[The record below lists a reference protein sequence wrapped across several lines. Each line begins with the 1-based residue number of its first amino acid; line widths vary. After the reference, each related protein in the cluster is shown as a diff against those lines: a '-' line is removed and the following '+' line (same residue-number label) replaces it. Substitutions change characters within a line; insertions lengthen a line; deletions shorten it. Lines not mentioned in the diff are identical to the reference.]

1 MARESKTVTGKRRKA
16 SEDASEETATANGDE
31 AKRKKTRSTGRR
43 DGEVDLM
50 EAMLHPVELPVLAI
64 RDQVVFPGMRVPLIV
79 ARERSLDAV
88 SNALDG
94 DRRLFVVTQ
103 RDPTIDD
110 VNPEDFYFVGVEV
123 TIQRTLKMPDGSVSI
138 LVEGQRRLTITH
150 FLQLDPHIRVQAIVV
165 EPPAAEGEEF
175 KAQMQAM
182 LALFKEAVELSKD
195 LPDEAYV
202 QAINTHDAGTLA
214 DLIAYT
220 IDLSTPVQQELLEE
234 LDVPTRVEKVIAHL
248 RRELEILALQRKFDE
263 DAAPTSTDAEEHER
277 FLREQL
283 KLIHKELG
291 ETDQV
296 SSDIAALRERMEETP
311 LPDDVK
317 EKAYKELD
325 RLEAMPTASPEVSVI
340 QTYLDWLLALPWG
353 VASQDDLDIEHAK
366 KVLDANH
373 YGLPK
378 IKERILEYIAVR
390 KLAPDIRTPILCF
403 VGPPGV
409 GKTSL
414 GLSIAQ
420 ALGRKFVRM
429 SLGGIRDEAEIRG
442 HRRTYVGALPGRILQ
457 AMRQVGTVNPV
468 FMLDEIEKMG
478 ADFRGDPSAA
488 LLEVLDPEQNYAF
501 SDHYLEVPY
510 DLSNVIFI
518 TTGNTVDT
526 LAVALRDRMEV
537 IELPGYT
544 EEDKLPIATRYI
556 VPKQRA
562 EHGLKKSNVRFTEG
576 ALRRM
581 VRQYTREAG
590 VRNLERQVA
599 TVCRK
604 VARKHAEGNDT
615 TVSVSVR
622 NLTTY
627 LGAPQ
632 FFYGM
637 AEEED
642 QVGAATGLV
651 WTEFGGDIIAV
662 EVTLVPG
669 KGKLIL
675 TGKLGEVMK
684 ESGRAA
690 LSYARVNAKRLHL
703 QDYDWEKTDVHIH
716 VPAGGVPKEGPSA
729 GITLTS
735 ALVSALTERAVRRD
749 VAMTG
754 EMTLRGRVLPIGGLK
769 EKVLAAHRAGIRT
782 IILPK
787 ENMKDLVDIPEH
799 VRNDVTFHPV
809 ENVNEVLALALYPQ
823 KKRVKAT
830 A

>member
-1 MARESKTVTGKRRKA
+1 MADRKQKKPEKQRAAADTG
-16 SEDASEETATANGDE
+16 NGGRAE
-31 AKRKKTRSTGRR
+31 RKKARSSRR
-43 DGEVDLM
+43 REREDGLM
-50 EAMLHPVELPVLAI
+50 DAMLHPVELPVLAI
-64 RDQVVFPGMRVPLIV
+64 RDQVVFPGMTVPLIV
-79 ARERSLDAV
+79 ARERSLEAV

-123 TIQRTLKMPDGSVSI
+123 NIRRTLKMPDGSVSI

-165 EPPAAEGEEF
+165 EPPAAEGEELA
-175 KAQMQAM
+175 AQMQAM

-202 QAINTHDAGTLA
+202 QAINTHDAGALA

-220 IDLSTPVQQELLEE
+220 IDLTTPVQQELLEE
-234 LDVPTRVEKVIAHL
+234 LDVAPRVEKVITHL

-296 SSDIAALRERMEETP
+296 SSDIAALRERVEETS

-340 QTYLDWLLALPWG
+340 QTYLDWLLDLPWG
-353 VASQDDLDIEHAK
+353 EPTQDDLDIEHAK
-366 KVLDANH
+366 KVLDTNH

-390 KLAPDIRTPILCF
+390 KLAPDVRTPILCF

-414 GLSIAQ
+414 GISIAQ

-488 LLEVLDPEQNYAF
+488 LLEVLDPEQNNAF

-604 VARKHAEGNDT
+604 VARKHAEGENGL
-615 TVSVSVR
+615 VSVSIR
-622 NLTTY
+622 NLNSY

-637 AEEED
+637 AEEND
-642 QVGAATGLV
+642 QIGTATGLV

-690 LSYARVNAKRLHL
+690 LSYARVQADRLHL
-703 QDYDWEKTDVHIH
+703 QDVDWEKLDVHIH

-729 GITLTS
+729 GITLTT
-735 ALVSALTERAVRRD
+735 ALISALTERAIRRD

-787 ENMKDLVDIPEH
+787 ENTKDLVDVPEH
-799 VRNDVTFHPV
+799 VRDDMTFHPV
-809 ENVNEVLALALYPQ
+809 ENVSEVLTLALHAQ

>member
-1 MARESKTVTGKRRKA
+1 MARENEAVADKKQKSTKER
-16 SEDASEETATANGDE
+16 SEAATANGDG
-31 AKRKKTRSTGRR
+31 AKRRKSRSGGRR
-43 DGEVDLM
+43 DQQVDLM

-64 RDQVVFPGMRVPLIV
+64 RDQVVFPGMTVPLIV
-79 ARERSLDAV
+79 ARERSLEAV
-88 SNALDG
+88 SNALDS

-110 VNPEDFYFVGVEV
+110 INPEDFYLVGVEV
-123 TIQRTLKMPDGSVSI
+123 SIRRTLKMPDGSVSI
-138 LVEGQRRLTITH
+138 LVDGKRRLAITH
-150 FLQLDPHIRVQAIVV
+150 FLQMDPHIRVQAIVV
-165 EPPAAEGEEF
+165 EPPAADGDELA
-175 KAQMQAM
+175 AQMQAM

-195 LPDEAYV
+195 LPEEAYV
-202 QAINTHDAGTLA
+202 QAINTNDAGALA

-220 IDLSTPVQQELLEE
+220 IDLTTPVQQELLEE
-234 LDVPTRVEKVIAHL
+234 LEVTARVEKVISHL
-248 RRELEILALQRKFDE
+248 RRELEILALQQKIDE
-263 DAAPTSTDAEEHER
+263 DAAPTATDAEEHER

-296 SSDIAALRERMEETP
+296 SSDIAALRERVEETP
-311 LPDDVK
+311 LPEDVR

-353 VASQDDLDIEHAK
+353 EPSQDDLDIEHAT
-366 KVLDANH
+366 KVLDKNH
-373 YGLPK
+373 FGLPK
-378 IKERILEYIAVR
+378 VKERILEYIAVR
-390 KLAPDIRTPILCF
+390 KLAPDVRTPILCF

-604 VARKHAEGNDT
+604 VARKHAEGENA
-615 TVSVSVR
+615 TVSVSTR
-622 NLTTY
+622 NLNTF

-637 AEEED
+637 AEDVD
-642 QVGAATGLV
+642 QVGTATGLV
-651 WTEFGGDIIAV
+651 WTVFGGDIIAV

-669 KGKLIL
+669 KGKLLL

-690 LSYARVNAKRLHL
+690 LSYARVHAKRLRL
-703 QDYDWEKTDVHIH
+703 QDFNWEKLDVHIH

-729 GITLTS
+729 GITLTT
-735 ALVSALTERAVRRD
+735 ALISALTERAVRRD

-787 ENMKDLVDIPEH
+787 ENTKDLVDIPEH
-799 VRNDVTFHPV
+799 VRDDITFHPV
-809 ENVNEVLALALYPQ
+809 ENVSEVLALALHPELN
-823 KKRVKAT
+823 RVKAT

>member
-1 MARESKTVTGKRRKA
+1 M
-16 SEDASEETATANGDE
+16 
-31 AKRKKTRSTGRR
+31 
-43 DGEVDLM
+43 L
-50 EAMLHPVELPVLAI
+50 EAMLNPVELPVLAI
-64 RDQVVFPGMRVPLIV
+64 RDQVVFPGMTVPLIV
-79 ARERSLDAV
+79 ARERSLEAV
-88 SNALDG
+88 STALDG

-103 RDPTIDD
+103 RDPNIDD

-123 TIQRTLKMPDGSVSI
+123 NIRRTLKMPDGSVSI
-138 LVEGQRRLTITH
+138 LVEGQRRLNITH

-165 EPPAAEGEEF
+165 EPPAADDEEL
-175 KAQMQAM
+175 APQMQAM

-202 QAINTHDAGTLA
+202 QAINTHDAGALA

-220 IDLSTPVQQELLEE
+220 IDLTTPVQQELLEE
-234 LDVPTRVEKVIAHL
+234 LDIDVRVEKVITHL
-248 RRELEILALQRKFDE
+248 RRELEILALQRKIDE

-296 SSDIAALRERMEETP
+296 SSDIAALRERVEETE
-311 LPDDVK
+311 LPEEVK

-353 VASQDDLDIEHAK
+353 EPTQDDLDIEHAK
-366 KVLDANH
+366 RVLDKNH

-378 IKERILEYIAVR
+378 VKERILEYIAVR
-390 KLAPDIRTPILCF
+390 KLAPDMRTPILCF

-414 GLSIAQ
+414 GVSIAQ

-457 AMRQVGTVNPV
+457 AMRQVGSVNPV

-562 EHGLKKSNVRFTEG
+562 EHGLKKSNVRFTAS
-576 ALRRM
+576 ALRQI

-604 VARKHAEGNDT
+604 VARKHAEGNNN
-615 TVSVSVR
+615 TVSVSMR
-622 NLTTY
+622 NLNSY

-637 AEEED
+637 AEEDD
-642 QVGAATGLV
+642 QVGTATGLV
-651 WTEFGGDIIAV
+651 WTEFGGDIIPV

-690 LSYARVNAKRLHL
+690 LSYARVQADRFGL
-703 QDYDWEKTDVHIH
+703 QDVDWEKLDVHIH

-729 GITLTS
+729 GITLTT
-735 ALVSALTERAVRRD
+735 ALLSALTERAVRRD

-787 ENMKDLVDIPEH
+787 ENTKDLVDVPDH
-799 VRNDVTFHPV
+799 VRDDITFHPV
-809 ENVNEVLALALYPQ
+809 ENVSEVLALALHPRR
-823 KKRVKAT
+823 KRVKAT

>member
-1 MARESKTVTGKRRKA
+1 MAKESKTVARKRRKP
-16 SEDASEETATANGDE
+16 SDESSEETAAAKGDG
-31 AKRKKTRSTGRR
+31 ASRKKARSAGRR
-43 DGEVDLM
+43 DPEVDLM

-64 RDQVVFPGMRVPLIV
+64 RDQVVFPGMTVPLIV
-79 ARERSLDAV
+79 ARDRSLEAV
-88 SNALDG
+88 SKALDS

-123 TIQRTLKMPDGSVSI
+123 NIRRTLKMPDGSVSI

-150 FLQLDPHIRVQAIVV
+150 FLQLDPHIRVQAIDV
-165 EPPAAEGEEF
+165 EPPAAEGEELN
-175 KAQMQAM
+175 AQMQAM

-202 QAINTHDAGTLA
+202 QAINTHEAGALA

-220 IDLSTPVQQELLEE
+220 IDLMTPTQQDLLEE
-234 LDVPTRVEKVIAHL
+234 LDVAARVEKVIAHL

-296 SSDIAALRERMEETP
+296 SSDIAALRERLEETP
-311 LPDDVK
+311 LPEEIA

-340 QTYLDWLLALPWG
+340 QTYLDWLLDLPWG
-353 VASQDDLDIEHAK
+353 EPSQDDLDIEHAK
-366 KVLDANH
+366 KVLDTNH

-378 IKERILEYIAVR
+378 VKERILEYIAVR
-390 KLAPDIRTPILCF
+390 KLAPDVRTPILCF

-420 ALGRKFVRM
+420 ALGRKFVRI

-562 EHGLKKSNVRFTEG
+562 EHGLKKRNVRFTEG

-604 VARKHAEGNDT
+604 VARKHAEGDDGL
-615 TVSVSVR
+615 VSVSVR
-622 NLTTY
+622 NVNTF

-637 AEEED
+637 AEEDD
-642 QVGAATGLV
+642 QVGTATGLV

-690 LSYARVNAKRLHL
+690 LSYARVHADRLRL
-703 QDYDWEKTDVHIH
+703 QDVDWEKMDVHIH

-729 GITLTS
+729 GITLTT
-735 ALVSALTERAVRRD
+735 ALISALTERAVHRD

-787 ENMKDLVDIPEH
+787 ENMKDLVDVPEH
-799 VRNDVTFHPV
+799 VRDDMTFHPV
-809 ENVNEVLALALYPQ
+809 ENVSEVLGLALHPR
-823 KKRVKAT
+823 KKRAKAT

>member
-1 MARESKTVTGKRRKA
+1 
-16 SEDASEETATANGDE
+16 
-31 AKRKKTRSTGRR
+31 
-43 DGEVDLM
+43 M

-64 RDQVVFPGMRVPLIV
+64 RDQVVFPGMTVPLIV
-79 ARERSLDAV
+79 ARERSLEAV
-88 SNALDG
+88 SDALDG

-123 TIQRTLKMPDGSVSI
+123 TIRRTLKMPDGSVSI

-165 EPPAAEGEEF
+165 EPPGAEGEELT
-175 KAQMQAM
+175 AQMQAM

-202 QAINTHDAGTLA
+202 QAINTHEAGALA

-220 IDLSTPVQQELLEE
+220 IDLTTPVQQELLEE
-234 LDVPTRVEKVIAHL
+234 LDVAPRVEKVITHL

-296 SSDIAALRERMEETP
+296 SSDIAALRERVEETP
-311 LPDDVK
+311 LPDNVR

-353 VASQDDLDIEHAK
+353 EPSQDDLDIEHAK
-366 KVLDANH
+366 KVLDTNH

-378 IKERILEYIAVR
+378 VKERILEYIAVR
-390 KLAPDIRTPILCF
+390 KLAPDVRTPILCF

-414 GLSIAQ
+414 GISIAQ

-457 AMRQVGTVNPV
+457 AMRQVGSVNPV

-488 LLEVLDPEQNYAF
+488 LLEVLDPEQNFAF

-562 EHGLKKSNVRFTEG
+562 EHGLKKRNVRFTEG

-604 VARKHAEGNDT
+604 VARKHAEGDNGL
-615 TVSVSVR
+615 VSVSIR
-622 NLTTY
+622 NLNTY

-642 QVGAATGLV
+642 QIGTATGLV

-690 LSYARVNAKRLHL
+690 LSYARVHANRLRLH
-703 QDYDWEKTDVHIH
+703 DVNWEKMDVHIH

-729 GITLTS
+729 GITLTT
-735 ALVSALTERAVRRD
+735 ALISALTERAIRRD

-782 IILPK
+782 IILPR
-787 ENMKDLVDIPEH
+787 ENTKDLVDIPEH
-799 VRNDVTFHPV
+799 VREDITFHPV
-809 ENVNEVLALALYPQ
+809 ENVSEVLALALHAQ

>member
-1 MARESKTVTGKRRKA
+1 MAERKKKSSEGRSKSESP
-16 SEDASEETATANGDE
+16 DAANGDG
-31 AKRKKTRSTGRR
+31 AKKKGRAPVRR
-43 DGEVDLM
+43 DREVDLM
-50 EAMLHPVELPVLAI
+50 DAMLNPVELPVLAI
-64 RDQVVFPGMRVPLIV
+64 RDQVVFPGMTVPLIV
-79 ARERSLDAV
+79 ARERSLEAV

-123 TIQRTLKMPDGSVSI
+123 TIRRTLKMPDGSVSI

-150 FLQLDPHIRVQAIVV
+150 FIQMDPHIRVQAIVV
-165 EPPAAEGEEF
+165 EAPAAEGEELTP
-175 KAQMQAM
+175 QMQAM

-202 QAINTHDAGTLA
+202 QAINTHDAGALS

-220 IDLSTPVQQELLEE
+220 IDLTTPVQQELLEE
-234 LDVPTRVEKVIAHL
+234 LDIDARADQVIGHL
-248 RRELEILALQRKFDE
+248 RRELEILALQRKIDE
-263 DAAPTSTDAEEHER
+263 DAAPTSSDAEEHER

-296 SSDIAALRERMEETP
+296 SSDIAALRERVEETA
-311 LPDDVK
+311 LPEGVR
-317 EKAYKELD
+317 EKTYKELD

-353 VASQDDLDIEHAK
+353 EPSPDDLDIEHAK
-366 KVLDANH
+366 KVLDTNH
-373 YGLPK
+373 FGLPK
-378 IKERILEYIAVR
+378 VKERILEYIAVR
-390 KLAPDIRTPILCF
+390 KLAPDVRTPILCF

-420 ALGRKFVRM
+420 ALGRKFVRL

-510 DLSNVIFI
+510 DLSHVIFI
-518 TTGNTVDT
+518 TTGNTIDT

-590 VRNLERQVA
+590 VRSLERQVA

-604 VARKHAEGNDT
+604 VARKHAEGDDA

-622 NLTTY
+622 NLNSY

-632 FFYGM
+632 FFHGM
-637 AEEED
+637 AEEDD
-642 QVGAATGLV
+642 QVGTATGLV

-690 LSYARVNAKRLHL
+690 LSYTRVNAERLGL
-703 QDYDWEKTDVHIH
+703 QELDWEKLDVHIH

-735 ALVSALTERAVRRD
+735 ALISALTERAVRRD

-787 ENMKDLVDIPEH
+787 ENTKDLVDIPEH
-799 VRNDVTFHPV
+799 VRDDMTFHPV
-809 ENVNEVLALALYPQ
+809 ENVSEALALALHPQ

>member
-1 MARESKTVTGKRRKA
+1 
-16 SEDASEETATANGDE
+16 
-31 AKRKKTRSTGRR
+31 
-43 DGEVDLM
+43 
-50 EAMLHPVELPVLAI
+50 
-64 RDQVVFPGMRVPLIV
+64 
-79 ARERSLDAV
+79 
-88 SNALDG
+88 
-94 DRRLFVVTQ
+94 
-103 RDPTIDD
+103 
-110 VNPEDFYFVGVEV
+110 
-123 TIQRTLKMPDGSVSI
+123 MPDGSVSI

-150 FLQLDPHIRVQAIVV
+150 FIQMDPHIRVQAIVV
-165 EPPAAEGEEF
+165 EAPAAEGEELTP
-175 KAQMQAM
+175 QMQAM

-202 QAINTHDAGTLA
+202 QAINTHDAGALS

-220 IDLSTPVQQELLEE
+220 IDLTTLVQQELLEE
-234 LDVPTRVEKVIAHL
+234 LDIDARADQVIAHL
-248 RRELEILALQRKFDE
+248 RRELEILALQRKIDE
-263 DAAPTSTDAEEHER
+263 DAAPTSSDAEEHER

-296 SSDIAALRERMEETP
+296 SSDIAALRERVEETA
-311 LPDDVK
+311 LPEGVR
-317 EKAYKELD
+317 EKTYKELD

-353 VASQDDLDIEHAK
+353 EPSPDDLDIEHAM
-366 KVLDANH
+366 KVLDRNH

-378 IKERILEYIAVR
+378 VKERILEYIAVR
-390 KLAPDIRTPILCF
+390 KLAPDVRTPILCF

-420 ALGRKFVRM
+420 ALGRKFVRL

-510 DLSNVIFI
+510 DLSHVIFI
-518 TTGNTVDT
+518 TTGNTIDT

-562 EHGLKKSNVRFTEG
+562 EHGLKKSNVGFTEG

-590 VRNLERQVA
+590 VRSLERQVA

-604 VARKHAEGNDT
+604 VARKHAEGDDA

-622 NLTTY
+622 NLNSY

-632 FFYGM
+632 FFHGM
-637 AEEED
+637 AEEDD
-642 QVGAATGLV
+642 QVGTATGLV

-690 LSYARVNAKRLHL
+690 LSYTRVNAERLGL
-703 QDYDWEKTDVHIH
+703 QELDWEKLDVHIH
-716 VPAGGVPKEGPSA
+716 VPAGRR
-729 GITLTS
+729 
-735 ALVSALTERAVRRD
+735 TERRPKRRHN
-749 VAMTG
+749 
-754 EMTLRGRVLPIGGLK
+754 
-769 EKVLAAHRAGIRT
+769 AHVGADLGANRAGGATRRGH
-782 IILPK
+782 
-787 ENMKDLVDIPEH
+787 DG
-799 VRNDVTFHPV
+799 RNDAAGPCAAYWGTKRKGACRASRRYPHDH
-809 ENVNEVLALALYPQ
+809 LA
-823 KKRVKAT
+823 KREYERPGGHSGTRARRYDVPSG
-830 A
+830 

>member
-1 MARESKTVTGKRRKA
+1 M
-16 SEDASEETATANGDE
+16 D
-31 AKRKKTRSTGRR
+31 
-43 DGEVDLM
+43 
-50 EAMLHPVELPVLAI
+50 AMLHPVELPVLAI
-64 RDQVVFPGMRVPLIV
+64 RDEVVFPGMTVPLIV
-79 ARERSLDAV
+79 ARERSLEAV
-88 SNALDG
+88 SAALDG
-94 DRRLFVVTQ
+94 NRRLFVVTQ
-103 RDPTIDD
+103 RDPTIED

-123 TIQRTLKMPDGSVSI
+123 KIRRTLKMPDGSVSI
-138 LVEGQRRLTITH
+138 LVEGKRRLSITH

-165 EPPAAEGEEF
+165 DTETPADAEPDALL
-175 KAQMQAM
+175 QAM
-182 LALFKEAVELSKD
+182 LGLFKEAVDLSKD

-202 QAINTHDAGTLA
+202 RAINTHDAGDLA

-220 IDLSTPVQQELLEE
+220 IDLATPAQQELLEE
-234 LDVPTRVEKVIAHL
+234 LDAARRAEKVIAHL

-296 SSDIAALRERMEETP
+296 SSDIAALRERIEETA
-311 LPDDVK
+311 LPAEVR

-340 QTYLDWLLALPWG
+340 QTYLDWLMALPWG
-353 VASQDDLDIEHAK
+353 DPSPDDLEIDHAK
-366 KVLDANH
+366 KVLDKNH

-378 IKERILEYIAVR
+378 VKERILEYIAVR
-390 KLAPDIRTPILCF
+390 KLAPDMRTPILCF

-420 ALGRKFVRM
+420 ALGRKFVRI

-526 LAVALRDRMEV
+526 LPVALRDRMEV

-544 EEDKLPIATRYI
+544 EEEKLPIATRYI

-562 EHGLKKSNVRFTEG
+562 EHGLKQRNLRFTGG

-590 VRNLERQVA
+590 VRDLERQVA

-604 VARKHAEGNDT
+604 VARKHAEGDVN
-615 TVSVSVR
+615 TVSVTVR
-622 NLTTY
+622 NVTDF

-651 WTEFGGDIIAV
+651 WTAFGGDIIAV

-684 ESGRAA
+684 ESARAA
-690 LSYARVNAKRLHL
+690 LSYARVHAQRFGL
-703 QDYDWEKTDVHIH
+703 QDTAWDKLDVHIH
-716 VPAGGVPKEGPSA
+716 VPEGGVPKEGPSA
-729 GITLTS
+729 GITLTT
-735 ALVSALTERAVRRD
+735 ALISALTDRAVHRD

-769 EKVLAAHRAGIRT
+769 EKVLAAHRAGIRK

-787 ENMKDLVDIPEH
+787 ENTKDLVDIPEA
-799 VRNDVTFHPV
+799 VRDDIAFYPV
-809 ENVNEVLALALYPQ
+809 ENVSEVLALALHPQ
-823 KKRVKAT
+823 QRQIRAT

>member
-1 MARESKTVTGKRRKA
+1 MAEKKQETSEGRAEAAATKTGT
-16 SEDASEETATANGDE
+16 DNGDGP
-31 AKRKKTRSTGRR
+31 KQRKKRPARR
-43 DGEVDLM
+43 DPEIGLM

-64 RDQVVFPGMRVPLIV
+64 RDQVVFPGMTVPLIV
-79 ARERSLDAV
+79 ARERSLEAV

-103 RDPTIDD
+103 RDPTVDD
-110 VNPEDFYFVGVEV
+110 VNPEDFYLIGVEV
-123 TIQRTLKMPDGSVSI
+123 NIRRTLKMPDGSVSI
-138 LVEGQRRLTITH
+138 LVEAQRRLAITH
-150 FLQLDPHIRVQAIVV
+150 FLQMDPHIRVQAIVV
-165 EPPAAEGEEF
+165 EPPDAAGEAL
-175 KAQMQAM
+175 KAQMRAM
-182 LALFKEAVELSKD
+182 LALFKEAVDLSKD
-195 LPDEAYV
+195 LPEEAYV
-202 QAINTHDAGTLA
+202 QAINTHEAGALA

-220 IDLSTPVQQELLEE
+220 IDISTPTQQELLEE
-234 LDVPTRVEKVIAHL
+234 IDVGKRVEKAILYL
-248 RRELEILALQRKFDE
+248 RRELEILALQRKIDE
-263 DAAPTSTDAEEHER
+263 DAAPTTSDAEEHER

-283 KLIHKELG
+283 RLIHKELG

-296 SSDIAALRERMEETP
+296 SSDIAALRERVEETP
-311 LPDDVK
+311 LPEEVA

-353 VASQDDLDIEHAK
+353 EPSPDDLDIEHAK
-366 KVLDANH
+366 KVLDTNH

-378 IKERILEYIAVR
+378 VKERILEYIAVR
-390 KLAPDIRTPILCF
+390 KLAPDVRTPILCF

-420 ALGRKFVRM
+420 ALGRKFVRI

-501 SDHYLEVPY
+501 SDHYLETPY

-562 EHGLKKSNVRFTEG
+562 EHGLKQRNLRFTAG
-576 ALRRM
+576 ALRQM

-604 VARKHAEGNDT
+604 VARKHAEGDDK

-622 NLTTY
+622 NLNAY

-637 AEEED
+637 AEESD
-642 QVGAATGLV
+642 QVGTATGLV

-690 LSYARVNAKRLHL
+690 LSYARVHAKRLRL
-703 QDYDWEKTDVHIH
+703 QDVDWEKLDVHIH

-729 GITLTS
+729 GITLTA
-735 ALVSALTERAVRRD
+735 ALISALTERAVRRE

-787 ENMKDLVDIPEH
+787 ENTKDLVDVPEH
-799 VRNDVTFHPV
+799 VRDDIAFHPV
-809 ENVNEVLALALYPQ
+809 ENVSEVLALALHPQ
-823 KKRVKAT
+823 MKRAKAT

>member
-1 MARESKTVTGKRRKA
+1 MAKESKTVVKKRKA
-16 SEDASEETATANGDE
+16 SEEASGETATANGDGP
-31 AKRKKTRSTGRR
+31 KRKKTRSADRR
-43 DGEVDLM
+43 DSDIDLM
-50 EAMLHPVELPVLAI
+50 DAMLHPVELPVLAI
-64 RDQVVFPGMRVPLIV
+64 RDQVVFPGMTVPLIV

-94 DRRLFVVTQ
+94 DRKLFVVTQ
-103 RDPTIDD
+103 RDPNIDE

-123 TIQRTLKMPDGSVSI
+123 TIRRTLKMPDGSVSI

-165 EPPAAEGEEF
+165 EPPPAEGEEF

-182 LALFKEAVELSKD
+182 LALFKEAVDLSKD

-202 QAINTHDAGTLA
+202 QAINTHDAGALA
-214 DLIAYT
+214 DLIVYT

-296 SSDIAALRERMEETP
+296 SSDIADLRERVEETP
-311 LPDDVK
+311 LPEDVK

-353 VASQDDLDIEHAK
+353 EPSQDDLDIEHAG
-366 KVLDANH
+366 KVLNANH

-378 IKERILEYIAVR
+378 VKERILEYIAVR
-390 KLAPDIRTPILCF
+390 KLAPDMRTPILCF

-420 ALGRKFVRM
+420 ALGRKFVRI

-576 ALRRM
+576 ALRGM

-604 VARKHAEGNDT
+604 VARKHAEGDNGL
-615 TVSVSVR
+615 VSVSVR
-622 NLTTY
+622 NLSDF

-642 QVGAATGLV
+642 QVGTATGLV

-690 LSYARVNAKRLHL
+690 LSYARVHAERLHL

-729 GITLTS
+729 GITLTT
-735 ALVSALTERAVRRD
+735 ALISALTERAVRRD

-782 IILPK
+782 IVLPK
-787 ENMKDLVDIPEH
+787 ENTKDLVDVPEH
-799 VRNDVTFHPV
+799 VRDDVTFHPV
-809 ENVNEVLALALYPQ
+809 ENVNEVLGIALHPR
-823 KKRVKAT
+823 KNRVKAT